1 MKDLKITPSVTTVVL
16 GRAGENR
23 VAALEMDTS
32 DWARDYPGGTL
43 ALYMEGVDGAAYN
56 AGVARGDGDVW
67 THVLTAADMRAAG
80 NGRLQMQWV
89 VDDQIARSRIV
100 GTVVLPSIDQV
111 GAPPTEPEKGYLEQM
126 AEIGAQAMASQQAA
140 AGSAQ
145 AAKASADAAGRSA
158 AAAGQNAALAGQSQI
173 AAARS
178 AAQAKADADRLAGL
192 DAMAETL
199 APGSQATVTSD
210 GTKLTFGIPQGIQGD
225 RGIQGE
231 RGEKGEKGD
240 TGATGAQ
247 GIQGIQGLPGKDA
260 PQINDGVISPS
271 APWSSDKIVR
281 ALCPPFEAVGNPA
294 VGSLM
299 PGTEIGVKASWV
311 PKQDG
316 DGDPSPENIRPI
328 SGRDSVSITRC
339 GKNLIK
345 FPYYGKTGP
354 NPAYNNIDTQVAQDG
369 SISIHGTTSTTG
381 FNYHIQHEHDFS
393 LPPGTYTLKVW
404 GQLPERVQT
413 IVYSKA
419 LGVITSTADVDKVFT
434 LADYTGI
441 SVYINIGSAGIQ
453 FNVDDF
459 RVMICAGAP
468 QSDYQPYT
476 GETHTIALP
485 RTVYDGEV
493 DAAGEGLETWGH
505 VVLDGTENWLLV
517 SDVNYVLHH
526 ALASA
531 GTRKD
536 GLCSHYKYQYN
547 YAGDCVF
554 TESTSVYTGRAL
566 REKYA
571 TVDDWKAYLAA
582 QYAAGTP
589 VTICYKLATPTPFT
603 ATGGGT
609 IAAIEG
615 VNTIMTDADSLTV
628 TGLKDP
634 RAAVKKLEDR
644 VLALETAQ
652 NVELLRQ

>member
-145 AAKASADAAGRSA
+145 AAKASAYTAGQSA
-158 AAAGQNAALAGQSQI
+158 VAAGQSAALAGQSQI
-173 AAARS
+173 AAAGS

-192 DAMAETL
+192 GAVAETL

-210 GTKLTFGIPQGIQGD
+210 GTKLTFGIPQGIQGN

-260 PQINDGVISPS
+260 PQIDDSVISPD

-281 ALCPPFEAVGNPA
+281 ALCPPFEAVGNPV

-299 PGTEIGVKASWV
+299 PGTEIGVKASWT

-316 DGDPSPENIRPI
+316 AGDPSPENVRPI
-328 SGRDSVSITRC
+328 VGRDSVSITRC
-339 GKNLIK
+339 GENLLDLSG
-345 FPYYGKTGP
+345 FTGSS
-354 NPAYNNIDTQVAQDG
+354 NNGITYTKQPDGGIRITGTAIDETV
-369 SISIHGTTSTTG
+369 HLTLTTG
-381 FNYHIQHEHDFS
+381 EA
-393 LPPGTYTLKVW
+393 P
-404 GQLPERVQT
+404 VQ
-413 IVYSKA
+413 
-419 LGVITSTADVDKVFT
+419 
-434 LADYTGI
+434 
-441 SVYINIGSAGIQ
+441 
-453 FNVDDF
+453 
-459 RVMICAGAP
+459 
-468 QSDYQPYT
+468 YT
-476 GETHTIALP
+476 GETRTLTLPHTI
-485 RTVYDGEV
+485 YGGEV

-505 VVLDGTENWLLV
+505 TTISRVQSASVLETVVRGATLLPHESKIAKTGNAVSSYLPEIVSFSEDAPGFYTNQSMTYVKIAKSMLATPDKAGLD
-517 SDVNYVLHH
+517 
-526 ALASA
+526 
-531 GTRKD
+531 
-536 GLCSHYKYQYN
+536 
-547 YAGDCVF
+547 
-554 TESTSVYTGRAL
+554 
-566 REKYA
+566 
-571 TVDDWKAYLAA
+571 AYLAA
-582 QYAAGTP
+582 HP
-589 VTICYKLATPTPFT
+589 LDIVYKLATPMPFT
-603 ATGGGT
+603 ATGVGT

-652 NVELLRQ
+652 NVELLGQ